1 MKKCLLGHKASKQTS
16 RVEKC
21 MDHALLASQK
31 PADLD
36 LHYFQNRIYNLGT
49 LRIKPLFEGIYSSD
63 SIFAG
68 N

>member
-1 MKKCLLGHKASKQTS
+1 
-16 RVEKC
+16 
-21 MDHALLASQK
+21 MDPDLLASQK
-31 PADLD
+31 PAELD
-36 LHYFQNRIYNLGT
+36 LHYFQNRIYYLGT